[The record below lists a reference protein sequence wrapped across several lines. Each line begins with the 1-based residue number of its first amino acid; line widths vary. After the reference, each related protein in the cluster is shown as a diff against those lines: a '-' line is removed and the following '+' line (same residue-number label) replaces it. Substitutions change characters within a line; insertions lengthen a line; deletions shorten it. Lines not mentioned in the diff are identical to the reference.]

1 MAFRTSGVF
10 KNAKLLAR
18 MEDYCDKSLNQTKK
32 KVF

>member
-10 KNAKLLAR
+10 KNAKLLTK
-18 MEDYCDKSLNQTKK
+18 MEDYYDKSLNQTKN